1 MAAGTWQ
8 IFVKWMK
15 KLTLGTKLSH
25 KRPLKQMAAD
35 KALGK
40 TASITLRQKVLQI
53 AKISILRWVHF
64 VLKIPNKTKQLPGF
78 GFWPQRLRAAW
89 PWQGACPS
97 PDRIPRAA
105 SSRRHCI
112 SSCSRST
119 CPVSSSCVPTAQG
132 PWVVLVWA
140 GLSQAC
146 LMNLDIRRAA
156 SWSRI

>member
-53 AKISILRWVHF
+53 AKIFILRWVNF
-64 VLKIPNKTKQLPGF
+64 FKKIPNKTKQLPGF
-78 GFWPQRLRAAW
+78 GFWPQCLWAGW
-89 PWQGACPS
+89 PWQGDCPS
-97 PDRIPRAA
+97 PDGIPRAA

-112 SSCSRST
+112 T
-119 CPVSSSCVPTAQG
+119 PAPPAPAQLAPPVSLLHRAPEWSSSGRGCVS
-132 PWVVLVWA
+132 
-140 GLSQAC
+140 GLFNDPGHTQSC
-146 LMNLDIRRAA
+146 
-156 SWSRI
+156 

>member
-40 TASITLRQKVLQI
+40 TASITLRQRVLQI

-105 SSRRHCI
+105 SSGVTA
-112 SSCSRST
+112 SAPAPVAPAQLAP
-119 CPVSSSCVPTAQG
+119 PVSLLHRAPEWSSSG
-132 PWVVLVWA
+132 R
-140 GLSQAC
+140 GC
-146 LMNLDIRRAA
+146 LRPV
-156 SWSRI
+156 